1 MFMTA
6 SCQLHRSQMC
16 WIHWELYS
24 SLRRL
29 SLLVHCCLL
38 RLSQPACQRTDFST
52 FWSSWNSRWSCPR
65 ASILQVE
72 RFCLAS
78 IVFESFLFLCL
89 ELQSRHLCFFLLLMS
104 FSFLRI
110 IYLANCFGSWML
122 SPIQFQSL
130 NYCRFCDHR
139 QIKPST
145 VPILS
150 YVELLN

>member
-1 MFMTA
+1 MTGKLYLLKEMLFRGIVLIVGPYSYSGLYIKTINKLV
-6 SCQLHRSQMC
+6 SCSRFSDHLFC
-16 WIHWELYS
+16 NS
-24 SLRRL
+24 SKR
-29 SLLVHCCLL
+29 
-38 RLSQPACQRTDFST
+38 
-52 FWSSWNSRWSCPR
+52 
-65 ASILQVE
+65 
-72 RFCLAS
+72 